1 MNKRIRVLETIRQG
15 LVGGGESH
23 LLSLIENMDKN
34 RFEPVVLSF
43 TEGPMV
49 DKLRAMGIT
58 TEVIYTERPFDIS
71 KWGKVRKFI
80 RDQKIQL
87 VHAHGTRA
95 ASNIFWG
102 TKREKL
108 PLVYTIHGWS
118 FHDDQPGIV
127 KNIRVLGE
135 KLLTKKANVNISVS
149 YSNQRTGMK
158 NFEGFKSVVIPNG
171 IDQNKFNPEKSFKD
185 IRQELG
191 YTPDDVIVLFVARF
205 IHQKQPLR
213 LIRAFHRA
221 EQEFPQL
228 KLLMVGDG
236 DQKEDAKALIKE
248 LGIENKVNLIP
259 FRNDVPDVL
268 AAGDIYVLPSL
279 WEGLPIG
286 LLEAM
291 AMGKAIIAT
300 KVDGTS
306 EVMEHYY
313 TGIMLDVNDQLE
325 VKLAKA
331 ILEFCYDPLL
341 RKRMGRQARGVISD
355 TFSADRM
362 TRKIEEIYD
371 QLVNKSP
378 NRITISF

>member
-1 MNKRIRVLETIRQG
+1 
-15 LVGGGESH
+15 
-23 LLSLIENMDKN
+23 
-34 RFEPVVLSF
+34 
-43 TEGPMV
+43 
-49 DKLRAMGIT
+49 
-58 TEVIYTERPFDIS
+58 
-71 KWGKVRKFI
+71 
-80 RDQKIQL
+80 
-87 VHAHGTRA
+87 
-95 ASNIFWG
+95 
-102 TKREKL
+102 
-108 PLVYTIHGWS
+108 
-118 FHDDQPGIV
+118 
-127 KNIRVLGE
+127 
-135 KLLTKKANVNISVS
+135 
-149 YSNQRTGMK
+149 MK

-191 YTPDDVIVLFVARF
+191 YTPADVIVLFVARF

-268 AAGDIYVLPSL
+268 AAGNIYVLPSL